1 MNTHRGLLT
10 HEALN
15 ACITG
20 VSLVRGFSGSHK
32 WHVCG
37 HAGSARCQVGA
48 LPIIFFAGQP
58 TPTVEMSPLF
68 SSLQHSGQQHAE
80 A

>member
-1 MNTHRGLLT
+1 MNTHWELLT

-20 VSLVRGFSGSHK
+20 VSLVRNFDGSHR

-37 HAGSARCQVGA
+37 HAGSAWVQVG
-48 LPIIFFAGQP
+48 PYP
-58 TPTVEMSPLF
+58 S
-68 SSLQHSGQQHAE
+68 SSLLASQRPQ
-80 A
+80 